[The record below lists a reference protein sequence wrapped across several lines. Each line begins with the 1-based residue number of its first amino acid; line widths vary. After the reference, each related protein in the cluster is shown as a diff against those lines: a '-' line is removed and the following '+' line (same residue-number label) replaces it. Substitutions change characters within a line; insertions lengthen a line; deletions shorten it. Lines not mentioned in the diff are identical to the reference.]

1 MALRW
6 FVVTLFVVIGLIA
19 RPSALGLPDAAAAI
33 DIQASCSPA
42 PSDCSGWHHTD
53 VIVSW
58 TLNPRPEEGTQII
71 SGCVTQTI
79 STDTAGT
86 PVWCEAAFG
95 ADQLRRTKVVAVDK
109 TPPVVSAAAPARAA
123 DADGWYRQAVTVAF
137 SGVDALSGVRS
148 CTSTSYT
155 GPDGAAA
162 LVPGSCTDVAG
173 NTATT
178 TFALPFDATG
188 PVLTRAIPAR
198 KPDHD
203 GWYNRPVAW
212 HFRAADALSG
222 LAECP
227 AVILGADD
235 AGPSSNVT
243 GACRDKAGNVGTRV
257 FATHYDATPPAAA
270 QVLPQPR
277 DHAVRLRIATGA
289 DAAALRI
296 SRVPGRGGHSRS
308 TLYQGPPRG
317 FTDRHVSNGHRYRYI
332 VTSLD
337 QAGNPAR
344 RRLAVVPGPRLLGP
358 APGATVTVP
367 LQLRWT
373 PVRGASYYNLQLF
386 RDGRKLMS
394 TWPTRAS
401 TRVGPRWRFA
411 GRVRRLAPGRYRWY
425 VWPGFGPRSERR
437 FGRLVGSR
445 SFVVA
450 G

>member
-6 FVVTLFVVIGLIA
+6 FVVMLFVMVALIA
-19 RPSALGLPDAAAAI
+19 RPSSLGLPDAAAAI
-33 DIQASCSPA
+33 DIQATCSPA
-42 PSDCSGWHHTD
+42 PSDCSGWYHTD
-53 VIVSW
+53 VTVSW

-86 PVWCEAAFG
+86 PVWCEAAYG
-95 ADQLRRTKVVAVDK
+95 SDQLRRTKTIAVDK
-109 TPPVVSAAAPARAA
+109 TPPVVTGAAPARGA
-123 DADGWYRQAVTVAF
+123 DANGWYRQAVTVAF
-137 SGVDALSGVRS
+137 SGVDALSGLRS

-178 TFALPFDATG
+178 ALALPFDATG
-188 PVLTRAIPAR
+188 PVITRAIPAR

-212 HFRAADALSG
+212 HFRATDALSG

-227 AVILGADD
+227 AVILGDDD
-235 AGPSSNVT
+235 AGPVSSLT
-243 GACRDKAGNVGTRV
+243 GACSDNAGNVGTRI
-257 FATHYDATPPAAA
+257 FATHYDATPPALAE
-270 QVLPQPR
+270 VLAQPR
-277 DHAVRLRIATGA
+277 DHAVLLRIAAGA
-289 DAAALRI
+289 DSAGIRI
-296 SRVPGRGGHSRS
+296 SRMPGRRGHSRS
-308 TLYQGPPRG
+308 TLYRGRPRG
-317 FTDRHVSNGHRYRYI
+317 LTDRHVSNGHRYRYV
-332 VTSLD
+332 VTALD

-344 RRLAVVPGPRLLGP
+344 RRVAVIPGPRLLRP
-358 APGATVTVP
+358 APGAAVAAP
-367 LQLRWT
+367 LRLRWT
-373 PVRGASYYNLQLF
+373 PVRGARYYNVQLF

-401 TRVGPRWRFA
+401 SRIGATWRFA
-411 GRVRRLAPGRYRWY
+411 GRARQLAPGRYRWY
-425 VWPGFGPRSERR
+425 VWPGFGARSERR

-445 SFVVA
+445 SFVVT